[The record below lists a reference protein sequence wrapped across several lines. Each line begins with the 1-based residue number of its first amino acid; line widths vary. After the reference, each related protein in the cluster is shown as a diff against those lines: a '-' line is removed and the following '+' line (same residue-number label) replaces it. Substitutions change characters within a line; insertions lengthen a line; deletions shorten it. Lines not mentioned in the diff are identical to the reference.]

1 MEGIKKLKTK
11 FLEIYK
17 KVVEKICIHPESVET
32 KFSNW
37 FDNKKK
43 IAFFTTLIIGILAHI
58 TFITE
63 MILSQDGVWNSLS
76 YLKPGGWEIVLGRWG
91 IVIAGFIVNYLAI
104 PNITGVV
111 CVVIIAMS
119 SVLLV
124 DVLKLKSKLGVFIA
138 SAAMAVAPTLAGTM
152 IYAYTSVAYCVAMLV
167 SIFIVWLL
175 FNGNKIINTI
185 IATVLFIFSLA
196 IYQSYIGVT
205 VGLAVIRLIKDL
217 FDEDY
222 KIKDFFI
229 AALRI
234 GIVVIIGGLLYA
246 GITNIIF
253 EQNDLS
259 GATYK
264 GMENISIMNTL
275 KNLKVSI
282 SRSYKDFVDFYF
294 GDSIIFNT
302 VYSRDVVYKVLFTTV
317 ILLEIILI
325 ISNKMWKKPV
335 HMLFV
340 LALNIVLPVAFNVIL
355 LLATDTITYILTAAQ
370 MILVIPFAVMI
381 CEMSNGKFTWIF
393 RWITIG
399 SLLVIVMTYY
409 LATNASYT
417 TLKLTYDQTYATVLR
432 MIDRIEQT
440 EGYRPEQRIMING
453 IVEAGKDYRYFRT
466 NNIREYSFATLF
478 RDCPVFHGT
487 YSGMNGTW
495 EKYLNNYMG
504 MKINFCRVE
513 EYVEIVNTEEYKAL
527 NVFPEDNSIK
537 IINDII
543 VVKMRENAIMP

>member
-1 MEGIKKLKTK
+1 
-11 FLEIYK
+11 
-17 KVVEKICIHPESVET
+17 
-32 KFSNW
+32 
-37 FDNKKK
+37 
-43 IAFFTTLIIGILAHI
+43 
-58 TFITE
+58 
-63 MILSQDGVWNSLS
+63 
-76 YLKPGGWEIVLGRWG
+76 
-91 IVIAGFIVNYLAI
+91 
-104 PNITGVV
+104 
-111 CVVIIAMS
+111 
-119 SVLLV
+119 
-124 DVLKLKSKLGVFIA
+124 
-138 SAAMAVAPTLAGTM
+138 
-152 IYAYTSVAYCVAMLV
+152 
-167 SIFIVWLL
+167 
-175 FNGNKIINTI
+175 
-185 IATVLFIFSLA
+185 
-196 IYQSYIGVT
+196 
-205 VGLAVIRLIKDL
+205 
-217 FDEDY
+217 
-222 KIKDFFI
+222 
-229 AALRI
+229 
-234 GIVVIIGGLLYA
+234 
-246 GITNIIF
+246 
-253 EQNDLS
+253 
-259 GATYK
+259 
-264 GMENISIMNTL
+264 MNTL

-504 MKINFCRVE
+504 MKINFCSVE

>member
-1 MEGIKKLKTK
+1 
-11 FLEIYK
+11 
-17 KVVEKICIHPESVET
+17 
-32 KFSNW
+32 
-37 FDNKKK
+37 
-43 IAFFTTLIIGILAHI
+43 
-58 TFITE
+58 
-63 MILSQDGVWNSLS
+63 MI
-76 YLKPGGWEIVLGRWG
+76 
-91 IVIAGFIVNYLAI
+91 
-104 PNITGVV
+104 V
-111 CVVIIAMS
+111 CVAS
-119 SVLLV
+119 SL
-124 DVLKLKSKLGVFIA
+124 
-138 SAAMAVAPTLAGTM
+138 
-152 IYAYTSVAYCVAMLV
+152 AMLV

-264 GMENISIMNTL
+264 GMENISVMNTL

-504 MKINFCRVE
+504 MKINFCSVE